1 MNGLISILSSSS
13 AAETIRRITERLAT
27 ANITLFATID
37 HAAGATQAGLA
48 LRPTCLLIFG
58 DPKAGTALMQD
69 RQTAGIDL
77 PLKLLVWEDEQAKVW
92 ITYNNLEWIKTRHRL
107 SDAVDARVHALGAG
121 LQKLID
127 GI

>member
-1 MNGLISILSSSS
+1 MNGLVSTLSPYP
-13 AAETIRRITERLAT
+13 AGDIIHRITDRLSK

-37 HAAGATQAGLA
+37 HAAGAAQAGLT
-48 LRPTCLLIFG
+48 LRPTTLLIFG

-77 PLKLLVWEDEQAKVW
+77 PLKVLVWEDEQGKVW
-92 ITYNNLEWIKTRHRL
+92 ITYNNPEWIKERHQL
-107 SDAVDARVHALGAG
+107 SDATDARVHALGAG

-127 GI
+127 GL